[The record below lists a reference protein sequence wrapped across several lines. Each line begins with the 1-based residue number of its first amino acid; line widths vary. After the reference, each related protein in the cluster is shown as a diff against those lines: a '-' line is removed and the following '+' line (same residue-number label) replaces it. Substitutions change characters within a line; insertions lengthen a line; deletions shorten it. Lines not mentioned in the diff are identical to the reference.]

1 MAVRKPTSNDV
12 SYIERK
18 LAILRGQMDKAEAY
32 LSENPW
38 DKITDQDKR
47 EREFR
52 FQKGLSDSL
61 MVWSDSY
68 IKMCGIMD
76 VYNQLEAAKNKKN
89 LRSGQSVS
97 GIQSFVKKEAD
108 KKLDEA
114 KKMLNG

>member
-1 MAVRKPTSNDV
+1 MATARKPTHEDA

-18 LAILRGQMDKAEAY
+18 LGILRDQIDKAENY
-32 LSENPW
+32 LSGNPW
-38 DKITDQDKR
+38 DKIEDADKR

-61 MVWSDSY
+61 MQWTESY

-76 VYNQLEAAKNKKN
+76 VYEQLEAAKNKKS

-97 GIQSFVKKEAD
+97 GIQMFVKREAD
-108 KKLDEA
+108 IKSKE
-114 KKMLNG
+114 

>member
-1 MAVRKPTSNDV
+1 MAVRKPTANDV

-32 LSENPW
+32 LSETPW
-38 DKITDQDKR
+38 DKIEDADKR

-61 MVWSDSY
+61 MAWSDSY

-76 VYNQLEAAKNKKN
+76 VYNQLEAAKSKKN
-89 LRSGQSVS
+89 LRSGQSIS
-97 GIQSFVKKEAD
+97 GIQSFVKKEAEE
-108 KKLDEA
+108 KLEEA
-114 KKMLNG
+114 KKKLK